1 MKGLRILY
9 WLLLVIAIAILLVS
23 YGINHNEIGDATQ
36 FIVLQTAATLLTIVS
51 VPLIVK
57 LSDNRVT
64 SSDSKIFTKWN
75 LLRMATPLA
84 VFVICLLTYHLVKT
98 DSSIICAV
106 VCVLVF
112 ATMCRPGKNLGEK
125 KEESKEN
132 EISKEKK

>member
-1 MKGLRILY
+1 MKGLKILY
-9 WLLLVIAIAILLVS
+9 WLFLAIAIAILLVS
-23 YGINHNEIGDATQ
+23 YGINLNEVGDATQ

-64 SSDSKIFTKWN
+64 SSDPKIFTKWN

-84 VFVICLLTYHLVKT
+84 VFAICLLTYHLVKT

-112 ATMCRPGKNLGEK
+112 ATMCRPGKNMGEK
-125 KEESKEN
+125 KEKN
-132 EISKEKK
+132 EISNEEKQ

>member
-1 MKGLRILY
+1 MKGLKILY
-9 WLLLVIAIAILLVS
+9 WLFLAIAIAILLVS
-23 YGINHNEIGDATQ
+23 YGINLNEVGDATQ

-75 LLRMATPLA
+75 LLRMVTPLA
-84 VFVICLLTYHLVKT
+84 VFAICLLTYHLVKT

-112 ATMCRPGKNLGEK
+112 ATMCRPGKNMGEK
-125 KEESKEN
+125 KGKN
-132 EISKEKK
+132 EISNEEKQ